1 MSLIRLEKICKTYYM
16 KELAQPVLHEV
27 SLCIESGEMVALMGE
42 SGSGKSTMMN
52 IIGMLDKPT
61 SGQYFLNEQDVS
73 TLKEDVMA
81 TIRNK
86 TIGFVFQQFFLLPK
100 LTAWQNVELPLL
112 YRGDAKG
119 VRREKV
125 DKILEKV
132 GMSERAHH
140 RPSELSGGQQQR
152 VAIARSLVGE
162 PKLILADEPTGALD
176 TKTAEEVMSLFKS
189 LHKERDCT
197 LLIVTHSPS
206 VGAQCE
212 RQIRMSDGRIKEGEA

>member
-16 KELAQPVLHEV
+16 KDLAQPVLFDV
-27 SLCIESGEMVALMGE
+27 SLNIKAGEMIALMGE

-52 IIGMLDKPT
+52 IIGMLDKAS
-61 SGQYFLNEQDVS
+61 SGQYFLDEQDVS
-73 TLKEDVMA
+73 TLKEDAMA

-100 LTAWQNVELPLL
+100 LTAWQNIELPLL
-112 YRGDAKG
+112 YRGETKS
-119 VRREKV
+119 VRKQKV
-125 DKILEKV
+125 DEILEKV
-132 GMSERAHH
+132 GMSDRAYH

-152 VAIARSLVGE
+152 IAIARSLVGS

-176 TKTAEEVMSLFKS
+176 TKTAQEVMSLFKS
-189 LHKERDCT
+189 LHQEGNST

-212 RQIRMSDGRIKEGEA
+212 RQIRMQDGRIKEGGR